1 MVGGSAWISAVPV
14 VLGEGLTVIL
24 ALVGTPEHTPPDQV
38 QGDDVDAHSNLLC
51 LPILGAKDHQVFNSA
66 YNQIDVGVF
75 QLRRVVREV
84 SLCFSISISCAS
96 SHLALPRIPPN

>member
-1 MVGGSAWISAVPV
+1 VVGCSPWISVARV
-14 VLGEGLTVIL
+14 VLGEGLTVRL

-51 LPILGAKDHQVFNSA
+51 LPILGAKDLEVFNRA

-75 QLRRVVREV
+75 
-84 SLCFSISISCAS
+84 
-96 SHLALPRIPPN
+96 